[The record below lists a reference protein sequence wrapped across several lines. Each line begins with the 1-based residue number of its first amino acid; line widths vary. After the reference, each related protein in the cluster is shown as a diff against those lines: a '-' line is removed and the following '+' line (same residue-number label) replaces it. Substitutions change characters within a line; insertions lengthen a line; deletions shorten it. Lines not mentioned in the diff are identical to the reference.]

1 MNIFITYSN
10 EKYARARDFA
20 IKKALDCGRFDKAI
34 GYSPDSIDNNF
45 KQKNS
50 RILSIK
56 RGGGLWLW
64 KPYVIRKALI
74 EECNDGDVL
83 FYSDSGAFFFRSVL
97 PLVKSFNSYIQTYL
111 LPYIEEEFTKK
122 ETIEAL
128 DANEESI
135 TKTPQRMATMMMI
148 RKCDESLAFIEEWL
162 EQCQHYELISPVT
175 NFGNQISN
183 FVSHREDQSIFS
195 ILAKKHG
202 IASMPDPSLCNLFGM
217 RKYKGV
223 EFIPTGKAEYH
234 CIVMHKRTCVT
245 PLTLLKHYKN
255 LFINYVYDIIGYEKD
270 IPEYAWRKR
279 EEMKNK

>member
-10 EKYARARDFA
+10 EKYAKARDFA
-20 IKKALDCGRFDKAI
+20 VKKALEYGHFDKAI
-34 GYSPDSIDNNF
+34 GYTPDSIDNNF

-56 RGGGLWLW
+56 RGAGLWIW

-74 EECNDGDVL
+74 EECNEGDVL
-83 FYSDSGAFFFRSVL
+83 FYSDSGTFFFRSVL
-97 PLVKSFNSYIQTYL
+97 PLVNSFSENIQTYL

-135 TKTPQRMATMMMI
+135 TKTPQRMATMVMI

-223 EFIPTGKAEYH
+223 GFISTGKAGYH
-234 CIVMHKRTCVT
+234 CIVMHKHACVT
-245 PLTLLKHYKN
+245 IFTLLKHFKN
-255 LFINYVYDIIGYEKD
+255 LFVNYIYNIIGYEKN
-270 IPEYAWRKR
+270 IPKYTWRKR
-279 EEMKNK
+279 EESKNR